1 MRRPCNPAG
10 FHFSRAGPGS
20 LGHLSSGSNNAWV
33 GTLALPSERWTF
45 RGWIF
50 ILYRGIGVQMHE
62 KRSQVLL
69 LSLTPAPIISR
80 ALVPTPWPQPLL
92 CLLGLRTTPCHTGHV
107 LYPDGVQVDE
117 VHHLGWGLSTRV
129 MACQPPPEPSHFAA
143 ALLPGDQS
151 DALEIRKAF
160 NRGSVYSL
168 LGMWRKK
175 NILRTD
181 NSPSAHRLK

>member
-1 MRRPCNPAG
+1 MPGLGPWLFPQSGGPSGVGYLFCIVGLESRCMRREAKC
-10 FHFSRAGPGS
+10 SCS
-20 LGHLSSGSNNAWV
+20 
-33 GTLALPSERWTF
+33 PSP
-45 RGWIF
+45 
-50 ILYRGIGVQMHE
+50 
-62 KRSQVLL
+62 
-69 LSLTPAPIISR
+69 PAPIISR

-181 NSPSAHRLK
+181 NSPSAPSNAASSLL